1 MDKKKVMWT
10 LVAIVLAVVSV
21 LAVFSQAGSLS
32 IADLRKTLHNAD
44 VGWLIASAVSS
55 LGFIFFEGEA
65 ILSILR
71 NVGYKRGHGE
81 GFLYAAGDVYFS
93 AITPSASGGQPASA
107 YFMMRSGIPGSVVTA
122 TLILNL
128 VMYTAG
134 ILTVG
139 AFCVIVDPTAFL
151 HFHLISRIL
160 IIAGYLILALLAV
173 IFVLLLVKQSILE
186 SICIR
191 LFRFLH
197 KIHLMRHPERRIA
210 KLEHYMEEYADC
222 VAQMGGNKKV
232 FLHCYLWNLA
242 QRVSQ
247 ITVSVFMFLA
257 TGGAAK
263 NAFSLWVTQALVAI
277 GSNCVPIPGGMGV
290 ADYLMIDGFR
300 NQMSHVAAT
309 QLELLSRSMAFYVS
323 VLVSGLTVLIGY
335 FVCKKRPK
343 REQ

>member
-10 LVAIVLAVVSV
+10 LVSIGLAVLSV
-21 LAVFSQAGSLS
+21 IAVFSQAGSLS
-32 IADLRKTLHNAD
+32 VGDLQKAFREADA
-44 VGWLIASAVSS
+44 GWLIASALSS
-55 LGFIFFEGEA
+55 LGFIVFEGEA
-65 ILSILR
+65 LLSILR
-71 NVGYKRGHGE
+71 NLGYKRKHRE

-93 AITPSASGGQPASA
+93 AMTPSASGGQPASA
-107 YFMMRSGIPGSVVTA
+107 YFMMKNNIPGSVVTA
-122 TLILNL
+122 TLLLNL

-139 AFCVIVDPTAFL
+139 AFCIIAAPDAFL

-160 IIAGYLILALLAV
+160 IIAGYLVLTLLAV
-173 IFVLLLVKQSILE
+173 VFVLLLVRQSMLE
-186 SICIR
+186 KICIR
-191 LFRFLH
+191 LYRTLH
-197 KIHLMRHPERRIA
+197 KLHLMRHPEKRIA
-210 KLEHYMEEYADC
+210 RLERYMEEYADC
-222 VAQMGGNKKV
+222 VAQMGGNKKI
-232 FLHCYLWNLA
+232 FLQCYLWNLA

-247 ITVSVFMFLA
+247 ITVSVFMYLA

-263 NAFSLWVTQALVAI
+263 NAFALWVTQALVSI

-300 NQMSHVAAT
+300 TRMSHVAAT

-335 FVCKKRPK
+335 FVYKKRPK
-343 REQ
+343 KEQ